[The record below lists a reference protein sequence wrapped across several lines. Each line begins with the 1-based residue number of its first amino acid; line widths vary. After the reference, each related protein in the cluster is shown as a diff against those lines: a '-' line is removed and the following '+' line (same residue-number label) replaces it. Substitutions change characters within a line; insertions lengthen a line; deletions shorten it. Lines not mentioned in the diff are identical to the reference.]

1 MARDGFLE
9 HYVLGLRSSTK
20 HNSTAYGYTIAMAAT
35 YGAVARIDKA
45 PSLLDV
51 FMFIVGASAAFA
63 LINATAT
70 AGFRAEMPSEP
81 AEVVALGTSF
91 SIVSISATAGAAIG
105 VAYALWGW
113 LAWLAGSFTATLV
126 YVLLVGLELG
136 LAARAHPRGAR
147 GGR

>member
-1 MARDGFLE
+1 
-9 HYVLGLRSSTK
+9 
-20 HNSTAYGYTIAMAAT
+20 
-35 YGAVARIDKA
+35 
-45 PSLLDV
+45 
-51 FMFIVGASAAFA
+51 
-63 LINATAT
+63 
-70 AGFRAEMPSEP
+70 MPSEP